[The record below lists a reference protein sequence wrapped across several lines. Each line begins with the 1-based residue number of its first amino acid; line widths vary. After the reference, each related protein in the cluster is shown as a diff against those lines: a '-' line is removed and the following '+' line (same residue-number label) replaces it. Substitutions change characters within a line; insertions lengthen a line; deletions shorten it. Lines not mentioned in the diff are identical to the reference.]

1 MKEKKITT
9 IILAIIAVLIIG
21 GAYYYVALPAINIHA
36 VGFWYFVIV
45 IMAIITGIY
54 CMINAKFTE
63 RYKTGKNKEIKS
75 FKLTFKNNKAGVI
88 GKTFI
93 TITVALVV
101 IYVVG
106 SLLSSEIINA
116 SKYQQLLTVETRDFA
131 EDIKEV
137 SYDKIP
143 ILDKDSASTIGN
155 RVMGTIVDMV
165 SQFEVS
171 DMYSQINYNNRPV
184 RVSPL
189 QYGNLIK
196 WFTNHSSGI
205 PAYIS
210 IDMTTQEAEC
220 VRLSQ
225 PIKYSMS
232 DHFGRN
238 IYRHLRFAYPT
249 YIFDQVNF
257 EIDDDGTP
265 YWICPVKKYNIGLFG
280 GVTIGRVVLCN
291 AVTGELSDYAVEDVP
306 QWVDKVYSAEMLIN
320 LYDYSGQLKHG
331 YFNSI
336 LSQKDCL
343 KTTEGYNYIAL
354 DDDVWV
360 YTGITSVGQDKSNVG
375 FVLMNQRT
383 MESRYYVISGAEEYS
398 AMSSAEGKVQHL
410 NYKATFPLL
419 LNVEGEPTYFMALK
433 DSAGLVKSYAM
444 LNIEKYQNVA
454 IGDTVAQCEESYKK
468 LLEENGVT
476 QEEAKETKS
485 IQGKITKIA
494 QTVIDGNSHYYI
506 MLENSND
513 IFDISLSENIDIIR
527 YNISDVISLEYYS
540 NDKVNTVVKILTNN
554 NL

>member
-171 DMYSQINYNNRPV
+171 DMYSQINYNNRPAIW
-184 RVSPL
+184 
-189 QYGNLIK
+189 Q
-196 WFTNHSSGI
+196 
-205 PAYIS
+205 
-210 IDMTTQEAEC
+210 
-220 VRLSQ
+220 
-225 PIKYSMS
+225 
-232 DHFGRN
+232 
-238 IYRHLRFAYPT
+238 
-249 YIFDQVNF
+249 
-257 EIDDDGTP
+257 
-265 YWICPVKKYNIGLFG
+265 
-280 GVTIGRVVLCN
+280 
-291 AVTGELSDYAVEDVP
+291 
-306 QWVDKVYSAEMLIN
+306 
-320 LYDYSGQLKHG
+320 
-331 YFNSI
+331 
-336 LSQKDCL
+336 
-343 KTTEGYNYIAL
+343 
-354 DDDVWV
+354 
-360 YTGITSVGQDKSNVG
+360 
-375 FVLMNQRT
+375 
-383 MESRYYVISGAEEYS
+383 
-398 AMSSAEGKVQHL
+398 
-410 NYKATFPLL
+410 
-419 LNVEGEPTYFMALK
+419 
-433 DSAGLVKSYAM
+433 SY
-444 LNIEKYQNVA
+444 
-454 IGDTVAQCEESYKK
+454 
-468 LLEENGVT
+468 
-476 QEEAKETKS
+476 
-485 IQGKITKIA
+485 
-494 QTVIDGNSHYYI
+494 
-506 MLENSND
+506 
-513 IFDISLSENIDIIR
+513 
-527 YNISDVISLEYYS
+527 
-540 NDKVNTVVKILTNN
+540 
-554 NL
+554 